1 MRLPRRFAPRDD
13 IGAFFK
19 PIEIA
24 KQYANYEGISFD
36 EEMTDMFNEIV
47 NMVNDDAR
55 NEK

>member
-1 MRLPRRFAPRDD
+1 MLTVQEFQAE
-13 IGAFFK
+13 K

-47 NMVNDDAR
+47 NLVNDDAR

>member
-1 MRLPRRFAPRDD
+1 MLTVQEFQAEQ
-13 IGAFFK
+13 

-47 NMVNDDAR
+47 NLVNNDAR
-55 NEK
+55 NDK